1 MHAHSAVED
10 LRLWGSWRRQ
20 RLGRVG
26 PRLKISRAGARAACA
41 EGDLG
46 GVQLG
51 LLLTE
56 VPVLG
61 VITGVEGPFDVLLIG
76 RPDHLTLNRHL
87 RRFDRSLVLLG
98 ILIDFD
104 GGLLG
109 GQQGAV
115 ASLVADLGVLLLE
128 FCADVHLLLLDDGG
142 VAHAN
147 RREADGGPSSS
158 IGVVVVTSGIVLS
171 GGSIVGIGGEP
182 GVVDGKLQGGDHLIH
197 GADGGSNLRSLFH
210 RLGEQPSGFFL
221 ALNPAVPLDL

>member
-61 VITGVEGPFDVLLIG
+61 MIADVEGLFDVLLVG
-76 RPDHLTLNRHL
+76 RPGHLSLNRHL
-87 RRFDRSLVLLG
+87 PRFGRLLVHLG
-98 ILIDFD
+98 ILINFD

-109 GQQGAV
+109 SQQRAV
-115 ASLVADLGVLLLE
+115 SPLVADLGVLLLE
-128 FCADVHLLLLDDGG
+128 LRAGVNLLLGE

-171 GGSIVGIGGEP
+171 GSSIVGIGGEP
-182 GVVDGKLQGGDHLIH
+182 GVVDGKLQGGNHLIH

-221 ALNPAVPLDL
+221 ALDPAMPLDL

>member
-1 MHAHSAVED
+1 MHAHSAVEN

-26 PRLKISRAGARAACA
+26 PRLKIRRAGARAACA

-61 VITGVEGPFDVLLIG
+61 VITGVEGLFDVLLIG
-76 RPDHLTLNRHL
+76 RPGHLTLNRPL
-87 RRFDRSLVLLG
+87 RRFDRLLVLLG
-98 ILIDFD
+98 ILINFD

-109 GQQGAV
+109 SQQGTV
-115 ASLVADLGVLLLE
+115 ASLVADPGVLLLE
-128 FCADVHLLLLDDGG
+128 LSADVHLLLGG

-171 GGSIVGIGGEP
+171 GGSIVGIGG
-182 GVVDGKLQGGDHLIH
+182 
-197 GADGGSNLRSLFH
+197 
-210 RLGEQPSGFFL
+210 
-221 ALNPAVPLDL
+221 